1 MRIRLSNKN
10 TKLKN
15 SVHYF
20 RKINSVWMKFDAE
33 SVSLSCSIRLFIN
46 NHKSYPQRAL
56 ERWQTLK
63 FLPIMGIGALLFAS
77 FTSLF
82 SVVNPITAMPV
93 FMALT
98 KEDTEEERKLT
109 ARKATVYMFFV
120 LITFLFAG
128 TYILQFFGISMSGIR
143 IAGGLVIMKAG
154 FSMMNPETGGRK
166 LSKEDQVAAMEKEDV
181 SFSPLAMPLLS
192 GPGSIAV
199 VIGFGSQAASLTDYM
214 VNGVAVFLTAL
225 SAFVILRVA
234 PWLNKFIGKSGMT
247 VITRMMGFI
256 ALSIGVQ
263 FVINGLG
270 RFFDWV

>member
-1 MRIRLSNKN
+1 
-10 TKLKN
+10 
-15 SVHYF
+15 
-20 RKINSVWMKFDAE
+20 MKFDAE

-56 ERWQTLK
+56 EGWQTLN
-63 FLPIMGIGALLFAS
+63 FLPSMGIVALLFAS

-192 GPGSIAV
+192 GPGSIAM

-214 VNGVAVFLTAL
+214 VYGVAVFLTVL
-225 SAFVILRVA
+225 STFIILRVA

-270 RFFDWV
+270 RFFDWI

>member
-1 MRIRLSNKN
+1 
-10 TKLKN
+10 
-15 SVHYF
+15 
-20 RKINSVWMKFDAE
+20 
-33 SVSLSCSIRLFIN
+33 
-46 NHKSYPQRAL
+46 
-56 ERWQTLK
+56 
-63 FLPIMGIGALLFAS
+63 MGIGALLFAS

-109 ARKATVYMFFV
+109 A
-120 LITFLFAG
+120 
-128 TYILQFFGISMSGIR
+128 
-143 IAGGLVIMKAG
+143 
-154 FSMMNPETGGRK
+154 
-166 LSKEDQVAAMEKEDV
+166 
-181 SFSPLAMPLLS
+181 
-192 GPGSIAV
+192 
-199 VIGFGSQAASLTDYM
+199 
-214 VNGVAVFLTAL
+214 L

-247 VITRMMGFI
+247 VIPRMMGFI